1 MAIVMERR
9 LPPSELIPSR
19 AAFHLVRSFEGLS
32 LTAYA
37 DPASPLARTGRGS
50 GEPYTVGYGH
60 TGPDVTPGLHITLAK
75 ADELLNEDMAKAA
88 QIVRDAIKEP
98 LTASEFSG
106 LTTMALNLGKIPPSI
121 RACLNGGTTD
131 KGVKM
136 EPGSYGSALAQFPRN
151 CRAGGIPMRG
161 LLRRRLAEAC
171 LYSNLPWENACSI
184 NLVRLALTPTGDI
197 DWAESTT
204 LEDTLAFARQDIPE
218 AIPPLPPISKP
229 KFDPQWPRTELPP
242 IVVAK
247 PIPAPEPSPAPT
259 PEPTITII
267 TDIEKPAA
275 DLSPPAGAK
284 VEPEPPTAPG
294 MGPAPLTPSETTAGQ
309 VLRETPAA
317 EREPAPSSVKVPAP
331 PLPPVV
337 KPAPKP
343 VDVPKSPPPVIAG
356 QDGAKPK
363 SPMTVNPD
371 SVPYRIDPNAG
382 LKPMESTD
390 RYKASI
396 SQNTGMVLIRMA
408 RYGAFGGGAKTISDV
423 VERDAVFMQTFVMF
437 AGIAGVWLF
446 GEGVKCYGN
455 WKRRRAEDAASQAM
469 Y

>member
-229 KFDPQWPRTELPP
+229 KFEPQWPRTELPP

-337 KPAPKP
+337 AP
-343 VDVPKSPPPVIAG
+343 PKPPPVIL
-356 QDGAKPK
+356 PK
-363 SPMTVNPD
+363 SVNLDAIPYGDIKTDKGGKLLTD
-371 SVPYRIDPNAG
+371 SKRFIG
-382 LKPMESTD
+382 L
-390 RYKASI
+390 
-396 SQNTGMVLIRMA
+396 LIV
-408 RYGAFGGGAKTISDV
+408 GGGSILQILAARNIVTSTV
-423 VERDAVFMQTFVMF
+423 GAVFFDMSRDPVIVSII
-437 AGIAGVWLF
+437 AGGIVWIAGVLTVRH
-446 GEGVKCYGN
+446 GTKVTAKGMENATQVLV
-455 WKRRRAEDAASQAM
+455 
-469 Y
+469 

>member
-1 MAIVMERR
+1 MAITLQKRQSVGD
-9 LPPSELIPSR
+9 LFPDR
-19 AAFHLVRSFEGLS
+19 AAYNLVRSFEGLS

-37 DPASPLARTGRGS
+37 DPASELARTGKGS
-50 GEPYTVGYGH
+50 GDPWTAGYGS
-60 TGPDVTPGLHITLAK
+60 TGPHVTPGLRITLK
-75 ADELLNEDMAKAA
+75 TADDWLDADMAKAA
-88 QIVRDAIKEP
+88 AIVRASINVE
-98 LTASEFSG
+98 LTQSEFS
-106 LTTMALNLGKIPPSI
+106 ALCCLAFNLGKIPPSI
-121 RACLNGGTTD
+121 RAALNGGVTD
-131 KGVKM
+131 KGVRL

-218 AIPPLPPISKP
+218 PIPPLPPISKP
-229 KFDPQWPRTELPP
+229 TFDPQWPRTELPP

-294 MGPAPLTPSETTAGQ
+294 PVPAPLTPSETTAGQ

-331 PLPPVV
+331 TLPPVV